1 MKSDA
6 ELQALLQR
14 QVQCSAQRHP
24 PACPGFPDM
33 TRTCRPQVLPSPL
46 RLCTMLAGWRPSGIA
61 EFSILNFSNFSI
73 TRSDVSLVVFCVY
86 SVSPGQFMDLF
97 LAFSLKS
104 SWESQDEVR
113 RTKIQVKVFNFLS
126 WDFYILLVWRTSDN
140 KML

>member
-1 MKSDA
+1 
-6 ELQALLQR
+6 
-14 QVQCSAQRHP
+14 
-24 PACPGFPDM
+24 
-33 TRTCRPQVLPSPL
+33 
-46 RLCTMLAGWRPSGIA
+46 MLAGWRPSGIA